1 MEINKNQGKKMKQTA
16 IYRKGK
22 IGISTTTQNL
32 TAALST
38 VDNKILLVGRDQQA
52 DSIRMLLGD
61 LNLKTVP
68 YTLRNEG
75 GEGVHLETAL
85 YPGFGDI
92 KYVESEGTEPG
103 AGYAGR
109 GITTSTGLLENDQSN
124 DLIKN
129 FVFMVLYRNP
139 ETYYLAE

>member
-1 MEINKNQGKKMKQTA
+1 MKQTA

-32 TAALST
+32 TAVLST
-38 VDNKILLVGRDQQA
+38 LDNKILLVGRDPQA

-61 LNLKTVP
+61 MNLKTVP

-75 GEGVHLETAL
+75 GEGVHLDTILHPSFA
-85 YPGFGDI
+85 GI

-103 AGYAGR
+103 EGYAGR

-129 FVFMVLYRNP
+129 FVFTVFV
-139 ETYYLAE
+139 

>member
-1 MEINKNQGKKMKQTA
+1 MKQTA

-22 IGISTTTQNL
+22 IGISTTIQNL

-38 VDNKILLVGRDQQA
+38 VDNKILLVGRDPQA

-61 LNLKTVP
+61 LDLKTVP

-75 GEGVHLETAL
+75 GEGVDLETVL
-85 YPGFGDI
+85 QPGFGGI
-92 KYVESEGTEPG
+92 KCVESGGPEPG

-109 GITTSTGLLENDQSN
+109 GITTSTGLLETINPMTD
-124 DLIKN
+124 KKFCFYG
-129 FVFMVLYRNP
+129 FV
-139 ETYYLAE
+139 